1 MTLAQAMEETTWEN
15 AFLSSEQLRKFS
27 QFLSGETIRSFLGIV
42 NHSNLDR
49 LTFLDLFEKAKEMRL
64 YDLTTLKKKGGNLLF
79 FSKEYRGA
87 DKKFHVTSSFLNHE
101 YFPNEDVKEILER
114 SESDDLIAFF
124 FANSRHEKLVEFYDS
139 FIERRTRDKDAKT
152 TIEMD
157 YLYAILKNPRCPRE
171 FIEREIKEYSPISY
185 MPREALTGF
194 LGNPNTPVEF
204 FAKAKRHFARHPDV
218 FLRNKA
224 IPSEIV
230 DHFVLNHW
238 KNAKVDIFVHPNV
251 SSYVLNKIFSEF
263 NDEVKKGN
271 VSETEIE
278 SFMISFLLHPN
289 APREILDKYF
299 DSYPSIV
306 LSNRVFNDWKKI
318 EKFLEDY
325 FMKYKDNKE
334 EKRKIFSILV
344 NRLDMPKSV
353 AEKVESLYG
362 EEDIPVTWARHPKC
376 SRNFVECM
384 KECYEYQE
392 DHSLLERIDY
402 NYSENPALSL
412 ADIIK
417 FWAEK
422 ERPYGLFANPVFG
435 RLPGLVRNMIVES
448 FYGKLKE
455 IQAGEERSLGF

>member
-42 NHSNLDR
+42 NHNNLDR
-49 LTFLDLFEKAKEMRL
+49 STFLDLFEKAKEMNL
-64 YDLTTLKKKGGNLLF
+64 YDLSALKNKGENLLF
-79 FSKEYRGA
+79 FSKEYRGV
-87 DKKFHVTSSFLNHE
+87 DKKLHITSSFLNHE
-101 YFPNEDVKEILER
+101 YFPEEDAEEILDS
-114 SESDDLIAFF
+114 SESNDLIAFF
-124 FANSRHEKLVEFYDS
+124 FSNSQHEKLIEFYDS
-139 FIERRTRDKDAKT
+139 FIEKEIRSNDNPK
-152 TIEMD
+152 IFESY
-157 YLYAILKNPRCPRE
+157 YLCAILGNPKCPKE
-171 FIEREIKEYSPISY
+171 FIRRKIKEYGPISR
-185 MPREALTGF
+185 MSKEVLKRF

-204 FAKAKRHFARHPDV
+204 LAKAEKYFVQYQDI
-218 FLRNKA
+218 FLRNKV
-224 IPSEIV
+224 IPSKIV
-230 DHFVLNHW
+230 NSIVLKKW
-238 KNAKVDIFVHPNV
+238 EDAGAQVFGHPNI
-251 SSYVLNKIFSEF
+251 SFDTLNKIFFEF
-263 NDEVKKGN
+263 IDKAKNNDDTKIKIGAFL
-271 VSETEIE
+271 T
-278 SFMISFLLHPN
+278 SFLSHPN
-289 APREILDKYF
+289 VPKNILDMYF
-299 DSYPSIV
+299 DFYPIIV
-306 LSNRVFNDWKKI
+306 LSNHSFDDW
-318 EKFLEDY
+318 EKVESFLENHLIKSDREW
-325 FMKYKDNKE
+325 KN
-334 EKRKIFSILV
+334 KIFSILV
-344 NRLDMPKSV
+344 NRLDMPRSV

-362 EEDIPVTWARHPKC
+362 VEDIPIAWVRHPKC

-392 DHSLLERIDY
+392 DHSLLKRIDY